1 MKSVMLCDSTLYT
14 DNRQTPFA
22 HRCKIKAKLAA
33 KRPALERGAEKK
45 QERAGPSRALSLS
58 LSSCFLFEVPC
69 LDMKIGT
76 SFKILETDSLTE
88 VDLATPS
95 KPVQK
100 SMLLLDALYR
110 RRSHFGTP
118 FAAPH
123 NRNIRAFS

>member
-1 MKSVMLCDSTLYT
+1 MLCYVIRRYIQIT
-14 DNRQTPFA
+14 DKLLSRTG
-22 HRCKIKAKLAA
+22 AKSKPNLLQSG
-33 KRPALERGAEKK
+33 RPWNGEHEKK

-58 LSSCFLFEVPC
+58 LSSCFVFEVPC

-110 RRSHFGTP
+110 CRSHFGTP